1 MRDCRERL
9 VRLAGGGEGFA
20 AILFSGSG
28 TAAVEAAVCSAVP
41 ADGGLLVVD
50 NGVYG
55 DRLLRIARAH
65 GIAHRALACDVAAP
79 ARPDDVRAA
88 LRAERHLTH
97 VAVVHHETTTA
108 LLNPVA

>member
-1 MRDCRERL
+1 ADLCQREPEFFEVMRDCRERL
-9 VRLAGGGEGFA
+9 VRLAEGGDAFA
-20 AILFSGSG
+20 AVLFTGSG

-65 GIAHRALACDVAAP
+65 DIAHKALSYDAATP
-79 ARPDDVRAA
+79 APPHPLPPPLRHDPRP
-88 LRAERHLTH
+88 
-97 VAVVHHETTTA
+97 
-108 LLNPVA
+108 

>member
-1 MRDCRERL
+1 MRGCRERL
-9 VRLAGGGEGFA
+9 VRRAGGGEGFA

-28 TAAVEAAVCSAVP
+28 TAAVEAAVSSAVP

-65 GIAHRALACDVAAP
+65 GIRARALSYDVTTP
-79 ARPDDVRAA
+79 ARADDVRMA
-88 LRAERHLTH
+88 LRAEPQLTH
-97 VAVVHHETTTA
+97 VAVVHPET
-108 LLNPVA
+108 PPGVPH